1 MGREKFRCELAGRC
15 AGCNMI
21 VVRKKETIKLNIL
34 FSQANK
40 WLISGCNMAI
50 SSSTYCAVPTT
61 FKLKLSA

>member
-1 MGREKFRCELAGRC
+1 
-15 AGCNMI
+15 MI